1 MIQCKR
7 EDDIVTDTTRR
18 LLGFAAVLLVGAAAF
33 AVVPEDEAAIKAT
46 ALDYLEGWY
55 SGDAER
61 MERALHPDLAKRIVR
76 VDTEGRWDRVDSMS
90 ALTLVQY
97 TRKGYGTKVPV
108 DERQADVTVLDV
120 FGNAAVVKAVARDWV
135 DYLQI
140 GKVNGEWKII
150 NVLWEMKPPPKE
162 DEASEE
168 PAPE

>member
-1 MIQCKR
+1 MS
-7 EDDIVTDTTRR
+7 TATR
-18 LLGFAAVLLVGAAAF
+18 GFILFVVVLLAGVSSF
-33 AVVPEDEAAIKAT
+33 AGSPEDEAAIKAT

-55 SGDAER
+55 TGDAER

-76 VDTEGRWDRVDSMS
+76 VDPEGKWDRVDSMS

-108 DERQADVTVLDV
+108 EERQADITVLDV
-120 FGNAAVVKAVARDWV
+120 YGNAAVVKAVARDWV

-150 NVLWEMKPPPKE
+150 NVLWEMKPQPVEDGPAVEKE
-162 DEASEE
+162 QE
-168 PAPE
+168 

>member
-1 MIQCKR
+1 MMR
-7 EDDIVTDTTRR
+7 NGF
-18 LLGFAAVLLVGAAAF
+18 LLVLCVAVCVSAASGFAAN
-33 AVVPEDEAAIKAT
+33 PEDEAAITAA

-55 SGDAER
+55 TGDAER

-76 VDTEGRWDRVDSMS
+76 VDPNGKWDRVDSMS

-108 DERQADVTVLDV
+108 DQRQADVTVLDV
-120 FGNAAVVKAVARDWV
+120 YGNAAVVKVVARDWV

-150 NVLWEMKPPPKE
+150 NVLWEMKPAPPKE
-162 DEASEE
+162 ADSEE
-168 PAPE
+168 NTAE